1 MTSNVSLLFCTYF
14 KKIEQFRYEKEAYG
28 EAVAF
33 CVRRGAFSYRID
45 EGWEET
51 LSEGELVI
59 CPPGASFHRKILE
72 ATELCMIKFKA
83 DNVLPLCGK
92 KIKASNIL
100 RWNED
105 LSKLE
110 DCLFCDTLSEYPPWA
125 HYCMDIIYI
134 AMDSIHDN
142 GRLGAVKQLM
152 DQSWDKELRIAAL
165 AEQAGYTV
173 PHLINKFKQY
183 YGISP
188 KAYLSQ
194 IKIQKAKELLLMS
207 DLLSR
212 EIAYALGFHD
222 ELYFIRFFKK
232 HTGVTPRQFR
242 RHSL

>member
-1 MTSNVSLLFCTYF
+1 MTSNVQLLFCTYF
-14 KKIEQFRYEKEAYG
+14 KKIEKFRYERETYG
-28 EAVAF
+28 ESVAF
-33 CVRRGAFSYRID
+33 CVRRGAFSYRIG
-45 EGWEET
+45 EGEEET

-59 CPPGASFHRKILE
+59 CPPSASFQRRILE
-72 ATELCMIKFKA
+72 PTELCMIKFKA
-83 DNVLPLCGK
+83 DHLLPLCGK

-105 LSKLE
+105 LSKLK
-110 DCLFCDTLSEYPPWA
+110 DCLFCGTLSENPHWA
-125 HYCMDIIYI
+125 HYCMDIIYL
-134 AMDSIHDN
+134 AADSVHD
-142 GRLGAVKQLM
+142 GGGLGAVKRLL

-173 PHLINKFKQY
+173 PHLINKFKHD

-212 EIAYALGFHD
+212 EVADALGFRD

-242 RHSL
+242 QQSI